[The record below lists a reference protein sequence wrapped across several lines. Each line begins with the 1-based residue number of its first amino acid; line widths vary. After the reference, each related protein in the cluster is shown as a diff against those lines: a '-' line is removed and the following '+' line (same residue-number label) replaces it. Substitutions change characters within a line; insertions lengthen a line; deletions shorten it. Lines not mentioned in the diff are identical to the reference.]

1 MSQDA
6 TVARTAQQ
14 IQDENISKHQ
24 AVFHLD
30 YETWADIVEA
40 FDIKESIIPH
50 RQSDEIAQ
58 LSASGWYG

>member
-1 MSQDA
+1 MSEDA
-6 TVARTAQQ
+6 TVARSRQQ
-14 IQDENISKHQ
+14 IHDESITKHQ

-30 YETWADIVEA
+30 HKTWLDIIEA

-50 RQSDEIAQ
+50 RQSDEVTQ

>member
-1 MSQDA
+1 MSEDA
-6 TVARTAQQ
+6 TVARSRQQ

-30 YETWADIVEA
+30 YETWADIIEA
-40 FDIKESIIPH
+40 FEIRESIIPH
-50 RQSDEIAQ
+50 RQSDEVAQ